1 MNPFDLEH
9 LPFATAG
16 SYFAVTSAV
25 NTEDAEKWV
34 ELRTVRGR
42 AATRALLR
50 IAPRCG
56 LHGKAAFDIDHLV
69 LPAAAGHVSVDFNT
83 HRVLSVSGAGVGFD
97 LIMEAASNY
106 DTLVR
111 VAEDEW
117 RYLRFSSQVTI
128 AIRVL
133 RGRGLEESTWAGERH
148 TMATLQ
154 FAPGSVVLIEETNDA
169 TPTARKPWSP
179 PSFHV
184 FAAGMPEVRP
194 EHQAAKQLASYSMW
208 SSMVEPSGAVQR
220 PAMYMSKGT
229 MTSVWSWDH
238 CFNAISLARLPELAE
253 DQFFVPFDAQATS
266 GRLPDSVND
275 KVIDYTFTKPPIHGW
290 ALMALFRAGAVNDG
304 WLLRAYDPLQR
315 WTQWWLTER
324 VASGRILP
332 HYFHGNDSGWD
343 NSTIF
348 ATTVPVESPDL
359 AAFLVL
365 QTEALS
371 EIASQL
377 SRQDEARN
385 WAMVSSSLLN
395 SLLEDMWDGSRF
407 IARKLDST
415 VIESASLLH
424 LLPIVLGSRLPPEVF
439 ATLVGDLGRFRTE
452 YGLATEAT
460 DSPAFTADGYWR
472 GPIWAPCTAL
482 IIDGLINGGEE
493 QLALD
498 LAERFCA
505 MASTSGMAENFDA
518 VTGAG
523 LRDRA
528 YTWTSSV
535 FLNLAGLLAAAEGTN
550 AAPSAR
556 HAAMVVRGSSTTPR
570 TGRP

>member
-16 SYFAVTSAV
+16 SYFAVTSSV
-25 NTEDAEKWV
+25 MTEDAGKWV

-42 AATRALLR
+42 AAKRELLR
-50 IAPRCG
+50 IAPRGG
-56 LHGKAAFDIDHLV
+56 LHGKAGFNIDHLV
-69 LPAAAGHVSVDFNT
+69 LPAVAGQVHVNFNT
-83 HRVLSVSGAGVGFD
+83 HRLLSVSGAGVGFD
-97 LIMEAASNY
+97 LIMEAASSY

-117 RYLRFSSQVTI
+117 RYLRFASQVTI
-128 AIRVL
+128 AIRVV
-133 RGRGLEESTWAGERH
+133 RGSGVEESTWAGERH
-148 TMATLQ
+148 TVATLQ
-154 FAPGSVVLIEETNDA
+154 FERGSVVLIEETDDA
-169 TPTARKPWSP
+169 TPAIREPWSP
-179 PSFHV
+179 PSFDV
-184 FAAGMPEVRP
+184 FSAGLPEVKP
-194 EHQAAKQLASYSMW
+194 EHQAAKQLASYIMW
-208 SSMVEPSGAVQR
+208 SSIVEPSGAVQR

-229 MTSVWSWDH
+229 MTNVWSWDH

-290 ALMALFRAGAVNDG
+290 ALMALFRAGAVNDE
-304 WLLRAYDPLQR
+304 WLLRAYDPLRR

-324 VASGRILP
+324 VAPGRTLP

-343 NSTIF
+343 NSTVF

-371 EIASQL
+371 EIAAQL
-377 SRQDEARN
+377 SRQDEAKK
-385 WAMVSSSLLN
+385 WATVSSSLLN
-395 SLLEDMWDGSRF
+395 SLLEEMWDGSRF
-407 IARKLDST
+407 IARTLDST
-415 VIESASLLH
+415 VIESSSLLH
-424 LLPIVLGSRLPPEVF
+424 LLPVVLGSRLPREVF
-439 ATLVGDLGRFRTE
+439 ATLVGDLRRFRTE

-460 DSPAFTADGYWR
+460 NSPAYTADGYWR

-482 IIDGLINGGEE
+482 IIDGLIDGGEE

-518 VTGAG
+518 VTGVG

-535 FLNLAGLLAAAEGTN
+535 FLNLAGLLAAAERTN
-550 AAPSAR
+550 AALSAQP
-556 HAAMVVRGSSTTPR
+556 AAMVVRGS
-570 TGRP
+570 